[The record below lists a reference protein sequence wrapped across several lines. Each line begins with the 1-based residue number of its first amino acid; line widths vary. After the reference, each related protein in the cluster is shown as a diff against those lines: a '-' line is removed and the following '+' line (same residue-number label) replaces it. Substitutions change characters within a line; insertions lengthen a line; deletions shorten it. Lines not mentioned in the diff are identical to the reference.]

1 MNKKSNVYS
10 NQSYD
15 ERFYTPR
22 AQASS
27 SRSTGSFETP
37 RSSLHT
43 GRSRGSCSTD
53 SYYTPRSQI
62 PHQSM
67 PPPPNV
73 IRRLPPQR
81 PHLPPR
87 RSSLEYQHVYIP
99 DQSDIES
106 LMNKHSSDK
115 PSPGI
120 QIQNQHVES
129 IFSLAR
135 HSRVE
140 EVDRLLVQGVDVNI
154 RDENGNTILCIASQ
168 NGNKKMAKLALRW
181 GCDINARNLKGNSP
195 LHFCYQYGYRSLG
208 EYLISKGAN
217 PNIKN
222 VEGYTCFDLGGL
234 GE

>member
-1 MNKKSNVYS
+1 
-10 NQSYD
+10 
-15 ERFYTPR
+15 
-22 AQASS
+22 
-27 SRSTGSFETP
+27 
-37 RSSLHT
+37 
-43 GRSRGSCSTD
+43 
-53 SYYTPRSQI
+53 
-62 PHQSM
+62 
-67 PPPPNV
+67 
-73 IRRLPPQR
+73 
-81 PHLPPR
+81 
-87 RSSLEYQHVYIP
+87 
-99 DQSDIES
+99 
-106 LMNKHSSDK
+106 MNKHSSDK